1 MAGDAVQRDLCA
13 GHCPAG
19 GRSLCGQPDQ
29 CTAVAEPCAL
39 PCHGAH
45 ALCLYHAGIGHER
58 SGFQGC
64 QAHPA
69 QQHLRKACP
78 PWPQLH
84 RDGGHQ
90 RGGDAGQRRRGADR
104 YLFCKVPAPAVLQPT
119 GSCYPV
125 RAAGGCARTVCHH
138 PAVLRAADPHVH
150 RGGAEVCQKAA
161 GELLGRVHH
170 PWRQLSGKHSGPDHP
185 EDLSGRRL
193 EARADERAG

>member
-1 MAGDAVQRDLCA
+1 MQCGVCKGCCGAYRC
-13 GHCPAG
+13 C
-19 GRSLCGQPDQ
+19 LCGQPDQ
-29 CTAVAEPCAL
+29 RPAVAAAGAVPCY
-39 PCHGAH
+39 GAA
-45 ALCLYHAGIGHER
+45 ALCLHHAGLRHER
-58 SGFQGC
+58 PGVQKR

-104 YLFCKVPAPAVLQPT
+104 YLFCKVPAPAVLQPA

-150 RGGAEVCQKAA
+150 RGGAKVCQKAA